1 MKLPINPLLHLIS
14 LGAVGGMVMAGLQ
27 LQENA
32 KAYDS
37 HRGQVKKDVD
47 SLYGKSKNGRK
58 GSGGWNYRNS
68 ASQTGQSD
76 QPFWFQLKDANFTGK
91 VKIDPKT
98 VVEETQEEVKKTP
111 GVIDLNDILHVIA
124 IAHGNGLN
132 GAVVKYTA
140 TVEVPEEF
148 KRSTAAIAVRS
159 IPAGR
164 RKRSDAPRI
173 PTQQVGSS
181 PPHHMKVGDSLW
193 PPYSHVFLH
202 GIAQDASEVDFEL
215 RVHAKAEAEGEDK
228 KNPIQT
234 LLKNQLGLPAEIL
247 KSLVKA
253 PSKGSE
259 DGKSDKKG
267 VETKDPADSY
277 QWVDQA
283 ATFVDRSGNVNISKK
298 DSRWLSRDGGQIFN
312 EDVHMRDYSAGS
324 GTHKVRGIQLRKLSS
339 RVRQF
344 GAQEGDVV
352 ISINN
357 QPVKGMAAAKRL
369 GRRLHNKGVR
379 SFRIEILRRGERQ
392 FLSYHMNKDG

>member
-27 LQENA
+27 LRDNA
-32 KAYDS
+32 KAYDVR
-37 HRGQVKKDVD
+37 RGQIKKDVD
-47 SLYGKSKNGRK
+47 TLYGKSKNGRK
-58 GSGGWNYRNS
+58 GSGGWNYRKS
-68 ASQTGQSD
+68 ASQSGQSD
-76 QPFWFQLKDANFTGK
+76 NPFWFQLQDANFTGK
-91 VKIDPKT
+91 VKVDPKA
-98 VVEETQEEVKKTP
+98 VEEGSKDEEVKKTP
-111 GVIDLNDILHVIA
+111 GVIDLDDILHVIA

-148 KRSTAAIAVRS
+148 KRSTGGIALRS

-164 RKRSDAPRI
+164 RKRSESPRI

-202 GIAQDASEVDFEL
+202 GIAKDASEVDFEL
-215 RVHAKAEAEGEDK
+215 RVHAKVEGQDK

-234 LLKNQLGLPAEIL
+234 LLKNQLGLPADIL
-247 KSLVKA
+247 KSLVNS
-253 PSKGSE
+253 PSKGSG
-259 DGKSDKKG
+259 DGKSSKQG
-267 VETKDPADSY
+267 AETKDPADSY
-277 QWVDQA
+277 LWVDQPT
-283 ATFVDRSGNVNISKK
+283 TFVDRRGNVNISKK
-298 DSRWLSRDGGQIFN
+298 DSKWLGRDGGQIFN

-324 GTHKVRGIQLRKLSS
+324 GNHKVRGIQLRKLSS

-369 GRRLHNKGVR
+369 GRRFYNKGVR

-392 FLSYHMNKDG
+392 FLSYHMNKDN